1 MASKMYRSRSN
12 KWFAGVCGGFANYFN
27 IDPKYVRLV
36 CAALILLYGS
46 GLLVYIILAIYGH
59 FTMLNMFFCG
69 G

>member
-46 GLLVYIILAIYGH
+46 GLLVYIILAI
-59 FTMLNMFFCG
+59 FIPKVPKR
-69 G
+69 

>member
-46 GLLVYIILAIYGH
+46 GLLVYIILAIYGY